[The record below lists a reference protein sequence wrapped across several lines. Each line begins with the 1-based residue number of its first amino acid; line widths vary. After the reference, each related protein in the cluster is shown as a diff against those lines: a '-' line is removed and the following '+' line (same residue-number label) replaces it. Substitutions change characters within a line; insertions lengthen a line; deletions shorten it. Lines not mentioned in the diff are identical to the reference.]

1 MLMWAIITN
10 RMVIGLAVGLA
21 GAYTHHPIFG
31 FSMPWYLRGLA
42 MGLIVSLSLAFGS
55 LVGTQDISVYGISLL
70 DGGIAPDTQVFW
82 YTLIA

>member
-1 MLMWAIITN
+1 
-10 RMVIGLAVGLA
+10 
-21 GAYTHHPIFG
+21 
-31 FSMPWYLRGLA
+31 

-82 YTLIA
+82 YTLMA